1 MNEAAMPISTMCVPA
16 ALRNEVVP
24 TEGFSS
30 EIEQIQQYLSSHY
43 AFKHNKVTNRVLVK
57 TMQTPIRIFIIWRIT
72 NSTIFFGRSKCAISS
87 TQRIH

>member
-16 ALRNEVVP
+16 ALKNEVVP

-43 AFKHNKVTNRVLVK
+43 AFMHNKVTNRVLVK
-57 TMQTPIRIFIIWRIT
+57 TKQTPIRTFTIWKIT
-72 NSTIFFGRSKCAISS
+72 SSTLFFGRLKCTISS
-87 TQRIH
+87 AQRIH